1 MSWTTA
7 PLRRVADTTGSTE
20 EASPSISYISDL
32 QTTSKVLKMIK
43 KENVAN
49 VDTTELEQVLTATTN
64 KIKWYPDVLTS
75 EEIHLVRHSF
85 RRSDRA

>member
-32 QTTSKVLKMIK
+32 QTTSKVLKIIK
-43 KENVAN
+43 TDNVAN
-49 VDTTELEQVLTATTN
+49 VDTTELRKL
-64 KIKWYPDVLTS
+64 
-75 EEIHLVRHSF
+75 
-85 RRSDRA
+85 